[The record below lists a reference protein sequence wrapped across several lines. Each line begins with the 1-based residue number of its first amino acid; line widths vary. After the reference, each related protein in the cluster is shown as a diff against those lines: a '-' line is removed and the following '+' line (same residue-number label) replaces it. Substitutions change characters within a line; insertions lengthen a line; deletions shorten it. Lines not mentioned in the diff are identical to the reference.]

1 MENVTLNDILY
12 VVLTAAVPLVLRY
25 IWQYCS
31 AKYADSKY
39 TDAINAVFSAVD
51 YVNQT
56 FVDSLKQSGSFDA
69 QAQELAFK
77 KAKDA
82 VLETMSASTMK
93 WLERTHADVD
103 NWLTIQI
110 EAAVRTVK

>member
-1 MENVTLNDILY
+1 MMVTLNDILY
-12 VVLTAAVPLVLRY
+12 VVLTAAVPLVLKY
-25 IWQYCS
+25 LWQYCA

-39 TDAINAVFSAVD
+39 ADAINAVFSAVD
-51 YVNQT
+51 FVNQT
-56 FVDSLKQSGSFDA
+56 FVDSLKQSGCFDA

-82 VLETMSASTMK
+82 VLDTMSASTLK
-93 WLERTHADVD
+93 WLERTHDNVD

-110 EAAVRTVK
+110 EAAVRAVK